1 MALRCGPSP
10 TSNGA
15 APTADASV
23 DSGKDGSG
31 PPPIADAGKM
41 DARAP
46 DAATAM
52 NSPLCMWSQSET
64 GALEPIPKTNLADI
78 MASMNLALV
87 EDCRTSGFITPFEEN
102 NTLDELNATS
112 QVPWLEAFL
121 GCADAKGTDVNFGLV
136 PATFQQTVST
146 GDFDVIK
153 ATFLAVLAQPV
164 EAEGAAGR
172 FLPKSVRDQVAAK
185 LETKRATYVFDNK
198 KTLTHAA
205 CTDGGTGDGG

>member
-1 MALRCGPSP
+1 
-10 TSNGA
+10 
-15 APTADASV
+15 
-23 DSGKDGSG
+23 
-31 PPPIADAGKM
+31 
-41 DARAP
+41 
-46 DAATAM
+46 
-52 NSPLCMWSQSET
+52 MWSQSET